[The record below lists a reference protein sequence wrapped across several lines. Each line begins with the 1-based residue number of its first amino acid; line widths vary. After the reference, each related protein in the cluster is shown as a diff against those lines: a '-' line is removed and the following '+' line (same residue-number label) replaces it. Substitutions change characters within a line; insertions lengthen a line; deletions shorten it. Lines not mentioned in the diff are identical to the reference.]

1 MVAIQPWI
9 VNDPLWAA
17 HEHNIIMEGNIQ
29 RDTTAIESIVERLED
44 VSTMPCFCLSIDADL
59 HAAYST
65 KHSIHALGDAQH
77 SGDTT
82 G

>member
-1 MVAIQPWI
+1 M
-9 VNDPLWAA
+9 
-17 HEHNIIMEGNIQ
+17 Q
-29 RDTTAIESIVERLED
+29 RNTTAMESIAERLED

-59 HAAYST
+59 HAAYSDN
-65 KHSIHALGDAQH
+65 HNIHAGVGGAQH